1 MKLSYIKGLR
11 ELNMSKWRLNQV
23 DSRFKQQDQRIDR
36 IGAMSAA
43 MQNMGAS
50 SSGMTQRNRFGI
62 GVGTQ
67 GSEHAIAVG
76 YQRVVSEN
84 TAITFSGAFSQDEAS
99 AGVGFGWD

>member
-84 TAITFSGAFSQDEAS
+84 TAITFSLNVLNFLINFEISKS
-99 AGVGFGWD
+99 

>member
-1 MKLSYIKGLR
+1 
-11 ELNMSKWRLNQV
+11 
-23 DSRFKQQDQRIDR
+23 
-36 IGAMSAA
+36 
-43 MQNMGAS
+43 
-50 SSGMTQRNRFGI
+50 MTQRNRFGI

-99 AGVGFGWD
+99 AGVGVGFGWD

>member
-43 MQNMGAS
+43 MQNMEPAAAAWPSATAS
-50 SSGMTQRNRFGI
+50 GL
-62 GVGTQ
+62 V
-67 GSEHAIAVG
+67 
-76 YQRVVSEN
+76 
-84 TAITFSGAFSQDEAS
+84 
-99 AGVGFGWD
+99 

>member
-36 IGAMSAA
+36 I
-43 MQNMGAS
+43 
-50 SSGMTQRNRFGI
+50 GMTQRNRFGI

-99 AGVGFGWD
+99 AGVGVGFGWD